1 MVNVEQLKSSVN
13 RMSAD
18 VVRDA
23 VNELRLDGL
32 VTEGKTPFN
41 KVHFNTCFAEIEA
54 LFQRAGYHKQL
65 DVVGYQGLLY
75 ALYDPGRWEAVD
87 VLRWLKEFTEAAK
100 VYDSGPAQNR
110 NSLRRCLCSPAGKQK
125 GRAPLREHVLFY
137 RFSIRRRSAYSWG
150 PAETRALPCSLP
162 SYFLKFLMKR
172 LARSLAFSS
181 HWEASA

>member
-54 LFQRAGYHKQL
+54 LFQRAGYHRQL

-87 VLRWLKEFTEAAK
+87 VLRWLKEFTDRPVRHRCCA
-100 VYDSGPAQNR
+100 R
-110 NSLRRCLCSPAGKQK
+110 NWPRPESVLGLIRLHAG
-125 GRAPLREHVLFY
+125 
-137 RFSIRRRSAYSWG
+137 
-150 PAETRALPCSLP
+150 
-162 SYFLKFLMKR
+162 
-172 LARSLAFSS
+172 
-181 HWEASA
+181 